1 MDEFQLCI
9 VYRLL
14 LLAFVRPVVGG
25 SSEEG
30 DRVVGYD
37 PPRLTLRLSC
47 PCFWPG
53 PSKHWVHKFISAR
66 ALPVMASA
74 EEYAR
79 SVCHPSVQMA
89 RLRRCF
95 EGRLG
100 LVTAVH
106 TLKA

>member
-53 PSKHWVHKFISAR
+53 PFSRNTRCISSYLLAPF
-66 ALPVMASA
+66 L
-74 EEYAR
+74 
-79 SVCHPSVQMA
+79 
-89 RLRRCF
+89 
-95 EGRLG
+95 
-100 LVTAVH
+100 
-106 TLKA
+106 